1 MLAVGILAATF
12 AFWPAPPADSPL
24 SIGVLEFIFLAFSL
38 ALVDIPSALID
49 RLGIS
54 AIPAFKSISNTV
66 STLNNLGVE
75 ASCFVSELI
84 SFLFCPEN

>member
-1 MLAVGILAATF
+1 M
-12 AFWPAPPADSPL
+12 
-24 SIGVLEFIFLAFSL
+24 LEFIFLAFSL

-54 AIPAFKSISNTV
+54 AIPAFKSTSNTV

-84 SFLFCPEN
+84 SFLFWPEN